1 MTMMFLTAASLNIAF
16 QFEPWV
22 TMLLC
27 FSQACI
33 QYGGKQSGDIQGA
46 ACSFAAV
53 NTVCVLTGVL
63 CVQLQPPA

>member
-1 MTMMFLTAASLNIAF
+1 MTMILTAASLNIAL

-22 TMLLC
+22 RMLSC
-27 FSQACI
+27 FALARI

-46 ACSFAAV
+46 AWSFAVV

-63 CVQLQPPA
+63 CV

>member
-1 MTMMFLTAASLNIAF
+1 
-16 QFEPWV
+16 
-22 TMLLC
+22 MLLC
-27 FSQACI
+27 FALARI